1 MLLQLLALV
10 GWVSFSVRLRRRGY
24 TQPGD
29 VPLGL
34 KQAED
39 GGCPAKCESGV
50 MVQAM
55 CVTSTRKCIQLGFQG
70 REARDQLGNSLLFF
84 NELMMAMEPPAL
96 AAAGTASP
104 PPAPVRRKLDMTDAE
119 DGEEA
124 NELPTVYDL
133 MQEVVR
139 LQQAVR
145 DIGDDDPSIFEDD
158 YAARDS
164 YSAERT
170 PPRYRQKIRTAS
182 GGSDSFKSG
191 IYSGRKIATNV
202 GNMSP
207 YKNVGAMGRGE
218 FDSSGLKTPP
228 PKRREGLTPAASR
241 TVPRPT
247 RVAALTREN
256 ISLLPTPRAQNFTGS
271 VCGSQK
277 SRTSIRTDG
286 GAVFSRLYQPD
297 FYKNREERF
306 KNIRDRR
313 ESLDCSF
320 TPRINR
326 RDSFSSRDSIGSGS
340 QASMTSA
347 KTDVVNVSSRLYD
360 PDYVRKRNARLQRM
374 RQEREML
381 GACCPPVIAM
391 PPRKKPFSGKAK
403 KQQLRDKRAKKRDAH
418 DADDEAARETEVT
431 AVSAP
436 QPVSSGRGDLRTIF
450 QSESKAAIEA
460 RKKDATRE
468 LVYAED
474 CCNSQSIYAYGV
486 QDPANQPRILTKPKW
501 SRDMTPEELNELDD
515 RAFKEWGNT
524 LSRRQRT
531 VRTARSLT
539 SMFPWKRMVL
549 VLTKTDL
556 VAKDRV
562 QKWSSYLQT
571 RYGQDIPV
579 LAYSRD
585 NVDESNAILMR
596 TIGQVSTGIQHHI
609 DDDPPAED
617 KHKDTLTIGFVG
629 EPNVGKSSLL
639 NCLFD
644 RKLVS
649 VSATPGH
656 TKHLQ
661 THYFERVEM
670 LERSD
675 DVFSRVLVC
684 DCPGVVFPRFNVPV
698 LLQILFGS
706 FPIAQTREPFS
717 TVRFIAENCVP
728 HLHEVYKLKPVED
741 DDDEWC
747 PYTLCESYAQ
757 LRGFRVK
764 GGKLDVHRAA
774 NTLLRDTLNER
785 SKASTHCW
793 NAVGK
798 DATSRAA
805 ARAEDAAADAQL
817 RAVVEKVEDI
827 FRWPRAPRSQRTGL
841 LEVPPRDGLLLFL
854 LQVVQRHPAH
864 RQGCHC
870 DYFEM
875 FKVPK
880 NFNLE
885 QRSIEKTYWNLQK
898 RLHPDLYGSKS
909 EFEKELSAVNA
920 AVINDAY
927 KMLKKPNTR
936 VKYLV
941 REQRFPF

>member
-1 MLLQLLALV
+1 
-10 GWVSFSVRLRRRGY
+10 
-24 TQPGD
+24 
-29 VPLGL
+29 
-34 KQAED
+34 
-39 GGCPAKCESGV
+39 
-50 MVQAM
+50 
-55 CVTSTRKCIQLGFQG
+55 
-70 REARDQLGNSLLFF
+70 
-84 NELMMAMEPPAL
+84 
-96 AAAGTASP
+96 
-104 PPAPVRRKLDMTDAE
+104 
-119 DGEEA
+119 
-124 NELPTVYDL
+124 
-133 MQEVVR
+133 
-139 LQQAVR
+139 
-145 DIGDDDPSIFEDD
+145 
-158 YAARDS
+158 
-164 YSAERT
+164 
-170 PPRYRQKIRTAS
+170 
-182 GGSDSFKSG
+182 
-191 IYSGRKIATNV
+191 
-202 GNMSP
+202 
-207 YKNVGAMGRGE
+207 
-218 FDSSGLKTPP
+218 
-228 PKRREGLTPAASR
+228 
-241 TVPRPT
+241 
-247 RVAALTREN
+247 
-256 ISLLPTPRAQNFTGS
+256 
-271 VCGSQK
+271 
-277 SRTSIRTDG
+277 
-286 GAVFSRLYQPD
+286 
-297 FYKNREERF
+297 
-306 KNIRDRR
+306 
-313 ESLDCSF
+313 
-320 TPRINR
+320 
-326 RDSFSSRDSIGSGS
+326 
-340 QASMTSA
+340 
-347 KTDVVNVSSRLYD
+347 
-360 PDYVRKRNARLQRM
+360 
-374 RQEREML
+374 
-381 GACCPPVIAM
+381 M

-474 CCNSQSIYAYGV
+474 CGNSQSIYAYGV

-515 RAFKEWGNT
+515 RAFKEWVEYLEQETTNREESAQ
-524 LSRRQRT
+524 LNLYERNLEVWRQLWRVIERSSVLVHLT
-531 VRTARSLT
+531 DARCPLLHISDQLMMHIRA
-539 SMFPWKRMVL
+539 MFPWKRMVL

-585 NVDESNAILMR
+585 NVDESNATLMR

-639 NCLFD
+639 NRLFD

-717 TVRFIAENCVP
+717 AVRFIAENCVP

-774 NTLLRDTLNER
+774 NTLLRDTLN
-785 SKASTHCW
+785 
-793 NAVGK
+793 GK
-798 DATSRAA
+798 KVVLSFPPPIAT
-805 ARAEDAAADAQL
+805 
-817 RAVVEKVEDI
+817 
-827 FRWPRAPRSQRTGL
+827 
-841 LEVPPRDGLLLFL
+841 
-854 LQVVQRHPAH
+854 
-864 RQGCHC
+864 
-870 DYFEM
+870 
-875 FKVPK
+875 
-880 NFNLE
+880 
-885 QRSIEKTYWNLQK
+885 
-898 RLHPDLYGSKS
+898 
-909 EFEKELSAVNA
+909 
-920 AVINDAY
+920 
-927 KMLKKPNTR
+927 
-936 VKYLV
+936 
-941 REQRFPF
+941 

>member
-1 MLLQLLALV
+1 
-10 GWVSFSVRLRRRGY
+10 
-24 TQPGD
+24 
-29 VPLGL
+29 
-34 KQAED
+34 
-39 GGCPAKCESGV
+39 
-50 MVQAM
+50 
-55 CVTSTRKCIQLGFQG
+55 
-70 REARDQLGNSLLFF
+70 
-84 NELMMAMEPPAL
+84 
-96 AAAGTASP
+96 
-104 PPAPVRRKLDMTDAE
+104 
-119 DGEEA
+119 
-124 NELPTVYDL
+124 
-133 MQEVVR
+133 
-139 LQQAVR
+139 
-145 DIGDDDPSIFEDD
+145 
-158 YAARDS
+158 
-164 YSAERT
+164 
-170 PPRYRQKIRTAS
+170 
-182 GGSDSFKSG
+182 
-191 IYSGRKIATNV
+191 
-202 GNMSP
+202 
-207 YKNVGAMGRGE
+207 
-218 FDSSGLKTPP
+218 
-228 PKRREGLTPAASR
+228 
-241 TVPRPT
+241 
-247 RVAALTREN
+247 
-256 ISLLPTPRAQNFTGS
+256 
-271 VCGSQK
+271 
-277 SRTSIRTDG
+277 
-286 GAVFSRLYQPD
+286 
-297 FYKNREERF
+297 
-306 KNIRDRR
+306 
-313 ESLDCSF
+313 
-320 TPRINR
+320 
-326 RDSFSSRDSIGSGS
+326 
-340 QASMTSA
+340 
-347 KTDVVNVSSRLYD
+347 
-360 PDYVRKRNARLQRM
+360 
-374 RQEREML
+374 
-381 GACCPPVIAM
+381 M

-418 DADDEAARETEVT
+418 DADDEAARETE
-431 AVSAP
+431 
-436 QPVSSGRGDLRTIF
+436 VSSGRGDLRTIF

-515 RAFKEWGNT
+515 RAFKEWGEYLEQETTNREDSAQ
-524 LSRRQRT
+524 LNLYERNLEVWRQLWR
-531 VRTARSLT
+531 VIERSSVLVHLADARCPLLHISDQLMMHIRA
-539 SMFPWKRMVL
+539 MFPWKRMVL

-774 NTLLRDTLNER
+774 NTLLRDTLNGKKMLRRGLQRALRTPQQMR
-785 SKASTHCW
+785 SFA
-793 NAVGK
+793 
-798 DATSRAA
+798 
-805 ARAEDAAADAQL
+805 
-817 RAVVEKVEDI
+817 AVVEKVEDDI
-827 FRWPRAPRSQRTGL
+827 PVASCRPEAKGPDCWKCHHATDCCSFFCKSCNAIQPI
-841 LEVPPRDGLLLFL
+841 DK
-854 LQVVQRHPAH
+854 
-864 RQGCHC
+864 GCHC

-936 VKYLV
+936 VKYLLALHGIDALGETASTAV
-941 REQRFPF
+941 DPELLMQTMEIREHIAEAPDVDALHEIRKEISEHIDAIINKLGEVYDKDQDLESTKQYAVELQYMVKCAEEIDLREEKLDGY

>member
-1 MLLQLLALV
+1 
-10 GWVSFSVRLRRRGY
+10 
-24 TQPGD
+24 
-29 VPLGL
+29 
-34 KQAED
+34 
-39 GGCPAKCESGV
+39 
-50 MVQAM
+50 
-55 CVTSTRKCIQLGFQG
+55 
-70 REARDQLGNSLLFF
+70 
-84 NELMMAMEPPAL
+84 
-96 AAAGTASP
+96 
-104 PPAPVRRKLDMTDAE
+104 
-119 DGEEA
+119 
-124 NELPTVYDL
+124 
-133 MQEVVR
+133 
-139 LQQAVR
+139 
-145 DIGDDDPSIFEDD
+145 
-158 YAARDS
+158 
-164 YSAERT
+164 
-170 PPRYRQKIRTAS
+170 
-182 GGSDSFKSG
+182 
-191 IYSGRKIATNV
+191 
-202 GNMSP
+202 
-207 YKNVGAMGRGE
+207 
-218 FDSSGLKTPP
+218 
-228 PKRREGLTPAASR
+228 
-241 TVPRPT
+241 
-247 RVAALTREN
+247 
-256 ISLLPTPRAQNFTGS
+256 
-271 VCGSQK
+271 
-277 SRTSIRTDG
+277 
-286 GAVFSRLYQPD
+286 
-297 FYKNREERF
+297 
-306 KNIRDRR
+306 
-313 ESLDCSF
+313 
-320 TPRINR
+320 
-326 RDSFSSRDSIGSGS
+326 
-340 QASMTSA
+340 
-347 KTDVVNVSSRLYD
+347 
-360 PDYVRKRNARLQRM
+360 
-374 RQEREML
+374 
-381 GACCPPVIAM
+381 M

-531 VRTARSLT
+531 LWRVIERSSVLVHLADARCPLLHISDQLMMHIRA
-539 SMFPWKRMVL
+539 MFPWKRMVL

-717 TVRFIAENCVP
+717 AVRFIAENCVP

-774 NTLLRDTLNER
+774 NTLLRDTLNGKKMLRRGLQRALRTPQQMR
-785 SKASTHCW
+785 SFA
-793 NAVGK
+793 
-798 DATSRAA
+798 
-805 ARAEDAAADAQL
+805 
-817 RAVVEKVEDI
+817 AVVEKVEDI
-827 FRWPRAPRSQRTGL
+827 FRWPRAAQKPKDSVLT
-841 LEVPPRDGLLLFL
+841 
-854 LQVVQRHPAH
+854 VVTAAADCWKCHHATDCCSFFCKSCNAIQPIDK
-864 RQGCHC
+864 GCHC

-936 VKYLV
+936 VKYLLALHGIDALGETASTAV
-941 REQRFPF
+941 DPELLMQTMEIREHIAEAPDVDALHEIRKEISEHIDAIINKLGEVYDKDQDLESTKQYAVELQYMVKCAEEIDLREEKLDGY

>member
-1 MLLQLLALV
+1 
-10 GWVSFSVRLRRRGY
+10 
-24 TQPGD
+24 
-29 VPLGL
+29 
-34 KQAED
+34 
-39 GGCPAKCESGV
+39 
-50 MVQAM
+50 
-55 CVTSTRKCIQLGFQG
+55 
-70 REARDQLGNSLLFF
+70 
-84 NELMMAMEPPAL
+84 
-96 AAAGTASP
+96 
-104 PPAPVRRKLDMTDAE
+104 
-119 DGEEA
+119 
-124 NELPTVYDL
+124 
-133 MQEVVR
+133 
-139 LQQAVR
+139 
-145 DIGDDDPSIFEDD
+145 
-158 YAARDS
+158 
-164 YSAERT
+164 
-170 PPRYRQKIRTAS
+170 
-182 GGSDSFKSG
+182 
-191 IYSGRKIATNV
+191 
-202 GNMSP
+202 
-207 YKNVGAMGRGE
+207 
-218 FDSSGLKTPP
+218 
-228 PKRREGLTPAASR
+228 
-241 TVPRPT
+241 
-247 RVAALTREN
+247 
-256 ISLLPTPRAQNFTGS
+256 
-271 VCGSQK
+271 
-277 SRTSIRTDG
+277 
-286 GAVFSRLYQPD
+286 
-297 FYKNREERF
+297 
-306 KNIRDRR
+306 
-313 ESLDCSF
+313 
-320 TPRINR
+320 
-326 RDSFSSRDSIGSGS
+326 
-340 QASMTSA
+340 
-347 KTDVVNVSSRLYD
+347 
-360 PDYVRKRNARLQRM
+360 
-374 RQEREML
+374 
-381 GACCPPVIAM
+381 M

-515 RAFKEWGNT
+515 RAFKEWGEYLEQETTNREDSAQ
-524 LSRRQRT
+524 LNLYERNLEVWRQLWR
-531 VRTARSLT
+531 VIERSSVLVHLADARCPLLHISDQLMMHIRA
-539 SMFPWKRMVL
+539 MFPWKRMVL

-774 NTLLRDTLNER
+774 NTLLRDTLNGKKR
-785 SKASTHCW
+785 L
-793 NAVGK
+793 AV
-798 DATSRAA
+798 
-805 ARAEDAAADAQL
+805 ADASL
-817 RAVVEKVEDI
+817 RNQRGLRQARIVGMLSGKMLRRGLQRALRTPQQMRSFAAVVEKVEDDI
-827 FRWPRAPRSQRTGL
+827 PVASCRPEAKGPDCWKCHHATDCCSFFCKSCNAIQPI
-841 LEVPPRDGLLLFL
+841 DK
-854 LQVVQRHPAH
+854 
-864 RQGCHC
+864 GCHC

-936 VKYLV
+936 VKYLLALHGIDALGETASTAV
-941 REQRFPF
+941 DPELLMQTMEIREHIAEAPDVDALHEIRKEISEHIDAIINKLGEVYDKDQDLESTKQYAVELQYMVKCAEEIDLREEKLDGY